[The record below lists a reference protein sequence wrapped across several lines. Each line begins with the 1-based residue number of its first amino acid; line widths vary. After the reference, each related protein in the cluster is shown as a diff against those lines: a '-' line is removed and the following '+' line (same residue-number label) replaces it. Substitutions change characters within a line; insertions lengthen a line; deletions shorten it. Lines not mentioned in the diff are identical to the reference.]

1 MSRGGT
7 VRNVW
12 QDAEV
17 GGTKRFIEGVRKDV
31 KLVCVRREDAQDAQD
46 AQERVRWR
54 QMIG

>member
-17 GGTKRFIEGVRKDV
+17 GGTRRFIEGVRKDV
-31 KLVCVRREDAQDAQD
+31 KLVCVRREDAQDAQ
-46 AQERVRWR
+46 ERVRWR